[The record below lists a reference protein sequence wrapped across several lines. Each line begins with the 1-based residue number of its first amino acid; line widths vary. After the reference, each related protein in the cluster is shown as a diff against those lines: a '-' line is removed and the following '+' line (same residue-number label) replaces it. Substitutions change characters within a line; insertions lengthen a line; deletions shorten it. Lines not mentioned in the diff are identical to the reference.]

1 MEYDIMIRKSIF
13 TAMAV
18 AGMVSCGSGPE
29 SDPEKIQDA
38 GTRVGRVEP
47 LSWWTGMKTPLQLMV
62 CGDGISQ
69 VFIRNSGPF
78 QRLGGERQFLYGGYG
93 VSYNAGQVRKR

>member
-1 MEYDIMIRKSIF
+1 MIRKSIF

-47 LSWWTGMKTPLQLMV
+47 L
-62 CGDGISQ
+62 
-69 VFIRNSGPF
+69 
-78 QRLGGERQFLYGGYG
+78 
-93 VSYNAGQVRKR
+93 